1 MMKHLPNSK
10 QSAKMVVFLLKLI
23 FFTFSFISN
32 LGFRTPGQAI
42 HGTLQLVTEVIK
54 SCSEYFAGLVM
65 EAISATISTFF
76 DFLKGSVTG
85 FAGITTSAIVGLV
98 EKTKTSLES
107 VDGLLTDYREVSKGF
122 SEMVYR
128 IVNNTWND
136 FKDAFEYHKNE
147 ICIDFEIEKKKMLV
161 YFLFLPLFMDTTA
174 RLKHVEICWKI
185 LTSPCCTEGVLQLV
199 ARALK

>member
-1 MMKHLPNSK
+1 
-10 QSAKMVVFLLKLI
+10 MVVFLLKLI
-23 FFTFSFISN
+23 FFALSFISN
-32 LGFRTPGQAI
+32 LVTRLIFSATAHILVLLIQGFRTPGQAI

-107 VDGLLTDYREVSKGF
+107 VDGLLTDYPEVSKGF

-136 FKDAFEYHKNE
+136 FKDAFEY
-147 ICIDFEIEKKKMLV
+147 V
-161 YFLFLPLFMDTTA
+161 
-174 RLKHVEICWKI
+174 
-185 LTSPCCTEGVLQLV
+185 TEN
-199 ARALK
+199 A